1 MHKQRTTKKKGKQ
14 VQVMDF
20 SHTCSPNNRMEEVRR
35 MRIQWLISRVKWKGT
50 TDLKQNISLLS
61 RNSREE

>member
-20 SHTCSPNNRMEEVRR
+20 SHTCSPNNRNCSVDVAEMEEV
-35 MRIQWLISRVKWKGT
+35 ISRVKWKGT